1 MKGKYNML
9 VMLVRKLL
17 IAIYLI
23 FLYFIFLS
31 EALFKFYLFL
41 QKVLIYL
48 INSAVITAALPV
60 KADHPE
66 HAAAGEKVVKV
77 HTSIPDN
84 DRLSFAFSY
93 NHHLNISNVIK
104 VVS

>member
-1 MKGKYNML
+1 ML

-17 IAIYLI
+17 IAIYQI
-23 FLYFIFLS
+23 FYNTIGVLFLS
-31 EALFKFYLFL
+31 EVLFKFYLFL

-77 HTSIPDN
+77 YMSIPDN
-84 DRLSFAFSY
+84 DRLSF